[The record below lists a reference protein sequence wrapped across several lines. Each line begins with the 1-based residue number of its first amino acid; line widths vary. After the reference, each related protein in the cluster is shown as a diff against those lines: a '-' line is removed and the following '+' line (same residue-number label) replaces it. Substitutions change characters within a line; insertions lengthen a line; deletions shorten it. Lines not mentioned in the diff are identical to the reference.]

1 MKKLWKFMKAVVFV
15 VIIFV
20 VLICAIG
27 MKQKHRKQKNSTY
40 IWPDNALTAMIP
52 KPESKKGE
60 VTFETEDT
68 FSIDV
73 YKTSKKEYNNYVN
86 DCKKKGFT
94 ENYYGTDDHYSADHA
109 DGFSLR
115 LSYNSTDKEMSIRIS
130 KKSETTTVNSTD
142 TEESVAED
150 VEADN
155 SDKTE
160 AEETTETEEA
170 AETDSSA
177 ESEDDLRI
185 LFDQAVEDA
194 MIAEDGEILPVVS
207 LDEGEP
213 YAVYNEEGRVL
224 LYTFHKYPDSY
235 PDGTDV
241 KLEWGN
247 VWTFTG
253 GELEDWYQENKEGV
267 TDWQTRMKELLGL
280 TPDNESNYVTAMWV
294 KPEDVFRPAYISDI
308 GTVEMTDSFSEDV
321 DADYKAWFDANIIS
335 SYYDGEYPWT
345 RLGYTYDWADNG
357 QAYGLSEFIVKQ
369 DSDVKVA
376 YTVELGEM
384 IQKLE
389 DNTWNPE
396 AEN

>member
-1 MKKLWKFMKAVVFV
+1 MISGVLVSAMVVSCGV
-15 VIIFV
+15 
-20 VLICAIG
+20 
-27 MKQKHRKQKNSTY
+27 
-40 IWPDNALTAMIP
+40 
-52 KPESKKGE
+52 
-60 VTFETEDT
+60 
-68 FSIDV
+68 
-73 YKTSKKEYNNYVN
+73 
-86 DCKKKGFT
+86 
-94 ENYYGTDDHYSADHA
+94 
-109 DGFSLR
+109 
-115 LSYNSTDKEMSIRIS
+115 
-130 KKSETTTVNSTD
+130 
-142 TEESVAED
+142 SVS
-150 VEADN
+150 VQ
-155 SDKTE
+155 

-280 TPDNESNYVTAMWV
+280 TPDNESNYVTAMCV

-376 YTVELGEM
+376 YTVELDEM

>member
-1 MKKLWKFMKAVVFV
+1 MKNKLWKQWMISGGLVSAMVVSCGV
-15 VIIFV
+15 
-20 VLICAIG
+20 
-27 MKQKHRKQKNSTY
+27 
-40 IWPDNALTAMIP
+40 
-52 KPESKKGE
+52 
-60 VTFETEDT
+60 
-68 FSIDV
+68 
-73 YKTSKKEYNNYVN
+73 
-86 DCKKKGFT
+86 
-94 ENYYGTDDHYSADHA
+94 
-109 DGFSLR
+109 
-115 LSYNSTDKEMSIRIS
+115 
-130 KKSETTTVNSTD
+130 
-142 TEESVAED
+142 SVSVQA
-150 VEADN
+150 
-155 SDKTE
+155 
-160 AEETTETEEA
+160 EEA

-177 ESEDDLRI
+177 ESEDDLQI

-235 PDGTDV
+235 LDGTDV

-321 DADYKAWFDANIIS
+321 DADYKEWFDANIIS

-376 YTVELGEM
+376 YTVELDEM

>member
-1 MKKLWKFMKAVVFV
+1 MKNKLWKQWMISGVLVSAMVVSCGV
-15 VIIFV
+15 
-20 VLICAIG
+20 
-27 MKQKHRKQKNSTY
+27 
-40 IWPDNALTAMIP
+40 
-52 KPESKKGE
+52 
-60 VTFETEDT
+60 
-68 FSIDV
+68 
-73 YKTSKKEYNNYVN
+73 
-86 DCKKKGFT
+86 
-94 ENYYGTDDHYSADHA
+94 
-109 DGFSLR
+109 
-115 LSYNSTDKEMSIRIS
+115 
-130 KKSETTTVNSTD
+130 
-142 TEESVAED
+142 SVS
-150 VEADN
+150 VQ
-155 SDKTE
+155 

-177 ESEDDLRI
+177 ESEDDLQI

-213 YAVYNEEGRVL
+213 YAVYDDEGRVL

-267 TDWQTRMKELLGL
+267 TDWQARMKELLGL
-280 TPDNESNYVTAMWV
+280 TPDNESNYVTAMWA
-294 KPEDVFRPAYISDI
+294 KPEDVFRPAYVSDI
-308 GTVEMTDSFSEDV
+308 GTVEMTDSFADDV
-321 DADYKAWFDANIIS
+321 DEDYKAWFDANIIS

-376 YTVELGEM
+376 YTVELDDM

-389 DNTWNPE
+389 DNTWNPQE
-396 AEN
+396 EK